1 MVLRKKSIK
10 FPHETKGKYKEKD
23 DINYKICDTFSQVI
37 LDQKWTVYG
46 ERYNVQCN
54 RKWHWLIFDKQVSVK
69 NYFRLLRKENW
80 EILIYLGKINQ
91 TGNNDS
97 VFMKQQIWVRKEE
110 P

>member
-1 MVLRKKSIK
+1 MWYI
-10 FPHETKGKYKEKD
+10 FPSDLGSEM
-23 DINYKICDTFSQVI
+23 NS
-37 LDQKWTVYG
+37 YG

-69 NYFRLLRKENW
+69 NYFRIWGRKT

-97 VFMKQQIWVRKEE
+97 VFMKQQISVRKEE